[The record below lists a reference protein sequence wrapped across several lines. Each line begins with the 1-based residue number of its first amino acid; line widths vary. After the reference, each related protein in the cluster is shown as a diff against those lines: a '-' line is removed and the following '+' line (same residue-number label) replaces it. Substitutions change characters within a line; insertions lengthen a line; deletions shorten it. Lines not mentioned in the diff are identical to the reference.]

1 MSRLPGLKFRKSQ
14 PLTNQPAGRIQVKE
28 LFRRIRRDIVWHDCF
43 GKAAEL
49 AFFFQLAIF
58 PLLIFLLSLIG
69 FMPEAQEI
77 ILFWLGRLM
86 PAQATEILEEW
97 VEEVISQR
105 SRGILSFSLIFS
117 LWSASTGVRT
127 LISALNRAYEVEEG
141 RPLWKS
147 QLLALGLTLAL
158 CILVIGG
165 VLIITFG
172 EQLITA
178 IGSFLGFAGNV
189 ETLWRIFHY
198 MIGLLM
204 LIAGTGLIYYF
215 APNVKQDWRSIM
227 PGTLFAVTAFILV
240 SYLFS
245 LYIRYA
251 PSYSS
256 VYGSLGAFII
266 LMLWLYLMA
275 LIIYLGG
282 EINSEVKKLSG
293 KPPAQKE

>member
-1 MSRLPGLKFRKSQ
+1 MARHRIELKKLLQ
-14 PLTNQPAGRIQVKE
+14 
-28 LFRRIRRDIVWHDCF
+28 RIRQDVVWHDCF

-58 PLLIFLLSLIG
+58 PLLIFLLSLIS
-69 FMPEAQEI
+69 FIPEAQQI

-86 PAQATEILEEW
+86 PAQATEIVEEW
-97 VEEVISQR
+97 VRDVISRR
-105 SRGILSFSLIFS
+105 SGGILSFSLVFS

-127 LISALNRAYEVEEG
+127 LISALNRAYEVQEG
-141 RPLWKS
+141 RPFWKS

-158 CILVIGG
+158 CVLVIGG

-172 EQLITA
+172 DQLITA
-178 IGSFLGFAGNV
+178 MGAFLGFAGSV
-189 ETLWRIFHY
+189 ETLWRVFHY

-204 LIAGTGLIYYF
+204 LIVGTGLIYYLG
-215 APNVKQDWRSIM
+215 PNVKQDWRSIV
-227 PGTLFAVTAFILV
+227 PGSLFAVTAFIVV

-251 PSYSS
+251 PSYSA

-282 EINSEVKKLSG
+282 EINSEVNKLSG
-293 KPPAQKE
+293 KRAAQKE